1 MCLATEKSDY
11 LGNKNLPVF
20 AYYIISCFINT
31 IFVLRHLDL
40 TEEEREK
47 LDGSYKVA
55 KKLEKLQ
62 SKRQDQQQNSLGG
75 TSDDANDGNESPT
88 ADGESRSLDS
98 QGSSEKTSPET
109 SLIGSN
115 GM

>member
-1 MCLATEKSDY
+1 MLS
-11 LGNKNLPVF
+11 
-20 AYYIISCFINT
+20 
-31 IFVLRHLDL
+31 RHLDL
-40 TEEEREK
+40 TDEEKEK

-62 SKRQDQQQNSLGG
+62 SKGHGQQQLNSLG
-75 TSDDANDGNESPT
+75 DDANDGNESPT
-88 ADGESRSLDS
+88 AEGESRSLDS

-115 GM
+115 GTRCGFRVAACFSVCFFIRMSVVSCGINTLFES